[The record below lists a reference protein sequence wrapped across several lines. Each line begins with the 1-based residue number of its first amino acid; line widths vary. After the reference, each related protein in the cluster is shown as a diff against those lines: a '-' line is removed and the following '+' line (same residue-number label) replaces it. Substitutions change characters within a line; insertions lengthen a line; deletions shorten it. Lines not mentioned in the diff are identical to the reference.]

1 MTAVKASIEAGA
13 DLFAENEDGM
23 TAADVAVD
31 KGHFIVAHYLLS
43 RRMLGRTPPVAL
55 IPGEAKEAARE
66 ATAKPKR
73 KFASPPPKP
82 KAKPRVKPEMKP
94 EPAPP
99 PMVVAIPKPEAP
111 AADDVA
117 AALEGDEKIEEVLP
131 ADAPE
136 MAEAPAPEV
145 ADKPLAEEGVVGF
158 FKRLVNLITPGGEK
172 PPEISAKT
180 AATVEPAKEITE
192 PGTPEDAAA
201 LEDVKELAG
210 DVPGDKEAPPEESIV
225 ETVIE
230 ESDEIVVEVNGDASP
245 EDKAAA
251 EVIEEVIEDIPL
263 TLVETDIETVT
274 AEPEGK
280 PKKPET
286 KEKPKSFLDR
296 MASLFTTDDKEE
308 GPPAEAGPGPEAAVK
323 PIDVEEYE
331 LPLPPPRPST
341 PKRFS
346 PRFLDKLADFLED
359 ADEEAFKAWLPE
371 MQIINADA
379 LRLRETETEKD
390 VAVLEPPGEPSQ
402 ETTKEP
408 SMEPGPPRAEKGTP
422 APAPEEAAKPP
433 VERLPLADAPEPGK
447 PAKAGRAVGKDGI
460 VKGIFNKLVDVLT
473 PDFGS
478 RDRPERL
485 SLEPEEQLAQV
496 EKKPAAKNG

>member
-55 IPGEAKEAARE
+55 IPGEAKEAAWE

-73 KFASPPPKP
+73 KFAPPPPKP

-136 MAEAPAPEV
+136 MAEAPAPE
-145 ADKPLAEEGVVGF
+145 
-158 FKRLVNLITPGGEK
+158 
-172 PPEISAKT
+172 
-180 AATVEPAKEITE
+180 
-192 PGTPEDAAA
+192 
-201 LEDVKELAG
+201 
-210 DVPGDKEAPPEESIV
+210 
-225 ETVIE
+225 
-230 ESDEIVVEVNGDASP
+230 
-245 EDKAAA
+245 
-251 EVIEEVIEDIPL
+251 
-263 TLVETDIETVT
+263 
-274 AEPEGK
+274 
-280 PKKPET
+280 
-286 KEKPKSFLDR
+286 
-296 MASLFTTDDKEE
+296 
-308 GPPAEAGPGPEAAVK
+308 
-323 PIDVEEYE
+323 
-331 LPLPPPRPST
+331 
-341 PKRFS
+341 
-346 PRFLDKLADFLED
+346 
-359 ADEEAFKAWLPE
+359 
-371 MQIINADA
+371 
-379 LRLRETETEKD
+379 
-390 VAVLEPPGEPSQ
+390 
-402 ETTKEP
+402 
-408 SMEPGPPRAEKGTP
+408 
-422 APAPEEAAKPP
+422 EAAKPP
-433 VERLPLADAPEPGK
+433 AERLPLADAPEPGK

-496 EKKPAAKNG
+496 EKKPAAKNGQAAEQEAGERVPKYWPVTEVEIAAAPAVSARRRRTPLLKTSLSGVTLSLGRSVTLENSYPPGEGGFDPHNRCVKKNRGTTLFCLESVDWPEAMQSDFLVPTILYTGQKAIARYDQGIASRFHALLPSDSFKRIAQYFHER